1 MYIEKFSLVVPAG
14 LGIETAAIAE
24 QMQEHDKVQAFTGNK
39 VVSNYGITVQGSG
52 AWAKGH
58 IGGNMSGYDYKALY
72 KVYKVDEHKS
82 SGWWVFKYKKD
93 SSHSEL
99 KKTFESLRKVDLIY
113 DLNFE
118 IQGNDYDISSVFI
131 TYEVIRVVYNG
142 VSKDIVVTNNDSSG
156 ATTPD
161 GDKYPGKFKPV

>member
-99 KKTFESLRKVDLIY
+99 RKAAENLIKMNLTY
-113 DLNFE
+113 DLDFE

-131 TYEVIRVVYNG
+131 TFEVIRLVYEG
-142 VSKDIVVTNNDSSG
+142 KSKDIVVTNNNSSG
-156 ATTPD
+156 AMTPS
-161 GDKYPGKFKPV
+161 GDKYLGEFKPV